1 MKNKSESEI
10 YCYETEDGE
19 ICLKFGEAG
28 IQFSKKR
35 FLEFAD
41 KLNYIREAVRTE
53 FLFEKDQRKSGIGSY
68 QI

>member
-41 KLNYIREAVRTE
+41 KLNLIRENVRTDI
-53 FLFEKDQRKSGIGSY
+53 LFEGKNAGKFITSY

>member
-1 MKNKSESEI
+1 MKNKSEFEI

-19 ICLKFGEAG
+19 ICLEFGEAG
-28 IQFSKKR
+28 VRFSKKR

-41 KLNYIREAVRTE
+41 KLNHVREAVRSDI
-53 FLFEKDQRKSGIGSY
+53 LFEKKSGNSRISSY

>member
-1 MKNKSESEI
+1 MKNKSEFEI

-41 KLNYIREAVRTE
+41 KLNYIREAVRSE
-53 FLFEKDQRKSGIGSY
+53 LLFENKQGKTQIGSY

>member
-1 MKNKSESEI
+1 MKDNNDFEI
-10 YCYETEDGE
+10 FCYETKDGE

-28 IQFSKKR
+28 IHFSKKR

-41 KLNYIREAVRTE
+41 KLNYIKEAVRTE
-53 FLFEKDQRKSGIGSY
+53 ILFEDKKGKTQIASY